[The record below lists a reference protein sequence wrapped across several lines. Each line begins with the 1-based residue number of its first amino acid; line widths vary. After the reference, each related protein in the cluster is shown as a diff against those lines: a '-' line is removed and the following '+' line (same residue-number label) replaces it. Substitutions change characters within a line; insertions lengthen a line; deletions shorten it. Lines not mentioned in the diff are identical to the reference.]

1 MIHDN
6 FLWNLAPPQSM
17 TPFENQLCL
26 DTNCSNKLSFDTKC
40 RHLYV
45 FLIKIFGHDW
55 ENDILKGFSIDFLK
69 ILMVPPSFA
78 QILSWKIIKEK
89 VFGDERRFLFF
100 FKKWCTE
107 AYIRSRVHEYKV
119 ILCPDEPHPCVL
131 KSGLLSE
138 VIASHSLKP
147 GFPSEITE
155 SHLLKRGLPPEMTV
169 SHLFKTCFENILNFC
184 SSFI

>member
-1 MIHDN
+1 
-6 FLWNLAPPQSM
+6 M
-17 TPFENQLCL
+17 TTFYEILLPLNRWPLL
-26 DTNCSNKLSFDTKC
+26 KTNCVLTP
-40 RHLYV
+40 
-45 FLIKIFGHDW
+45 IKSISWVFGHDW

-119 ILCPDEPHPCVL
+119 ILCPDEPHPCVF
-131 KSGLLSE
+131 KSRLLSE

-147 GFPSEITE
+147 WFPSEITE
-155 SHLLKRGLPPEMTV
+155 SHLLKRWLPPEMTV
-169 SHLFKTCFENILNFC
+169 SH
-184 SSFI
+184 